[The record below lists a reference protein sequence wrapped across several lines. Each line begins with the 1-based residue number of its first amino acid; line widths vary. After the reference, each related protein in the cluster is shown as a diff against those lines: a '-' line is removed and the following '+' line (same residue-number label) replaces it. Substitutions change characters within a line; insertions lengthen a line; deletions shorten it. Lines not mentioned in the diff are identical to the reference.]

1 MIQNIFLQNLSIPLI
16 VTFSMF
22 CVLFTGKNQEESTVL
37 LYTPGHKVQALQ
49 AFSVVNAG
57 APAEEGGKL

>member
-1 MIQNIFLQNLSIPLI
+1 M
-16 VTFSMF
+16 
-22 CVLFTGKNQEESTVL
+22 L

-57 APAEEGGKL
+57 GRRQVMTEIAQCLVCNFTVSFFSVQEPSAIRLVSQLIAVLI